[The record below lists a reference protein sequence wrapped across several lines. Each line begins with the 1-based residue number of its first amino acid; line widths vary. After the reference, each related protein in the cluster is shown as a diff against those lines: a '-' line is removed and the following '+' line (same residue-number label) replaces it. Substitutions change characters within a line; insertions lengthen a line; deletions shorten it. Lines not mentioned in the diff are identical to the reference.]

1 MKYIGTPTHVHGS
14 DERLG
19 VLMVNLGTPKAPETP
34 QVRRYLAEFLSDPR
48 IIELP
53 RWIWNILLHGVI
65 LRIRPPRSAKAY
77 REVWSDDEGSPLLSI
92 SRRQE
97 TALRSELTRRFGEHV
112 VVALGMRYGTPSIDS
127 AIGELEAAGVRRLIV
142 LPMYPQYSGTTTA
155 SVFDAVTSR
164 LQRTRWIPEMR
175 FINQFCDEDGF
186 VDALAASVRE
196 SWETHGR
203 GELLVTSYHGIPKR
217 YLTNGDP
224 YHCLCHKTSRL
235 LAEHLGIGADGI
247 RVVFQSRVGR
257 EEWLRPYCDETMKT
271 LPSEGITSIDVLCPA
286 FSADCLETIEEI
298 SGENREY
305 FEEHGGER
313 FRYIPCLND
322 RADHVS
328 FLGDLVERHAQGWPE
343 ADHARDRARIEH
355 ERLATAARAVAL
367 KASQPANTEPEGRER
382 ADREEEELAAR
393 YAETTAGDAASR
405 AQAAPS
411 MQAPSARAPSAPTEP
426 ARVGAAQTASAH
438 AASAHAAS
446 AHAAA
451 ASRASSSSAPSA
463 EAASAEPRPAGES
476 SAGGVVHAPGEAQS
490 PESGPEATRDP
501 VEVSPTAGSAT
512 NP

>member
-14 DERLG
+14 EERLG
-19 VLMVNLGTPKAPETP
+19 VLMVNLGTPEAPQTAP
-34 QVRRYLAEFLSDPR
+34 VRRYLAEFLSDPR

-53 RWIWNILLHGVI
+53 RWLWNILLHGVI

-77 REVWSDDEGSPLLSI
+77 REVWSEEEGSPLLSI

-97 TALRSELTRRFGEHV
+97 GALRTELERRFGDDV

-127 AIGELEAAGVRRLIV
+127 AIRELEAAGVRRLIV

-175 FINQFCDEDGF
+175 FVNQFCGEEGF
-186 VDALAASVRE
+186 VEALAASVRE
-196 SWETHGR
+196 SWEEHGR
-203 GELLVTSYHGIPKR
+203 GDLLVASYHGIPKR

-235 LAEHLGIGADGI
+235 LAERLGIEPDGI
-247 RVVFQSRVGR
+247 RTVFQSRVGR

-271 LPSEGITSIDVLCPA
+271 LPDEGVTSIDVICPA

-305 FEEHGGER
+305 FEEHGGKR

-322 RADHVS
+322 RDDHVH
-328 FLGDLVERHAQGWPE
+328 FLGDLLERHAQGWPE
-343 ADHARDRARIEH
+343 ADHARDRERIGR
-355 ERLATAARAVAL
+355 ERLATAAHAVAL
-367 KASQPANTEPEGRER
+367 KARVPANTAPDGREE
-382 ADREEEELAAR
+382 ADRAEEAMAAR
-393 YAETTAGDAASR
+393 HAKRVDGHVAAHPGGPTSAPPFAATRAAGPDTNALPVKAPHGSKTAANAAFPETSATGQGG
-405 AQAAPS
+405 AQ
-411 MQAPSARAPSAPTEP
+411 SARFETGETSDDTDVPP
-426 ARVGAAQTASAH
+426 A
-438 AASAHAAS
+438 
-446 AHAAA
+446 
-451 ASRASSSSAPSA
+451 
-463 EAASAEPRPAGES
+463 
-476 SAGGVVHAPGEAQS
+476 VV
-490 PESGPEATRDP
+490 
-501 VEVSPTAGSAT
+501 AGSAK